1 MSISEHKVYRDMRFP
16 KDCWDK
22 KCIHFHCW
30 DMSVDDIC
38 CLCDILQREC
48 DACDED
54 FSYVRC
60 PLDEKD
66 GTR

>member
-1 MSISEHKVYRDMRFP
+1 MRRFP
-16 KDCWDK
+16 KDCLDK
-22 KCIHFHCW
+22 KCEHFHCW
-30 DMSVDDIC
+30 DMSVDDFC
-38 CLCDILQREC
+38 CACDILQREC

-60 PLDEKD
+60 PLEEKD